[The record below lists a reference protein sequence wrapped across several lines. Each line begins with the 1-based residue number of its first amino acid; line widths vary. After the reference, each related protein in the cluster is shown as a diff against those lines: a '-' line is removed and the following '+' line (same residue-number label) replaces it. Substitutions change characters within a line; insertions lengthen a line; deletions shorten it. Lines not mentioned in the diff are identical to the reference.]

1 LGIGKLRQKDKLN
14 MSKDKIILFDLDG
27 TLIESTDAIISTFY
41 HSFNELD
48 FKFNGCDEDIKSL
61 IGYPLDIM
69 YLELG
74 VDEEKIS
81 EFIASYKN
89 RYRII
94 STEQTTL
101 LENAFE
107 AVQQASQI
115 ARLSVVTT
123 KTRMYTIPL
132 LEHFGISQFFEVVTG
147 RENVQNPKPHPEP
160 ILTTLEQM
168 NYNKDLH
175 QVWMI
180 GDTKLDLIAANAANV
195 NSIGVLCGYGEELE
209 LREYTNFIQNDA
221 LSAINFLKDLDN
233 QY

>member
-1 LGIGKLRQKDKLN
+1 

-27 TLIESTDAIISTFY
+27 TLIESTDAIVSTFY

-48 FKFNGCDEDIKSL
+48 FKFNGRDEDIKSL

-69 YLELG
+69 YKELG
-74 VDEEKIS
+74 VDEDKVND
-81 EFIASYKN
+81 FVTSYKN

-107 AVQQASQI
+107 AVLLATQI
-115 ARLSVVTT
+115 GRVSVVTT

-132 LEHFGISQFFEVVTG
+132 LEHFGIAHFFEIITG
-147 RENVQNPKPHPEP
+147 RENIENPKPHPEP
-160 ILTTLEQM
+160 ILVTLEQM
-168 NYNKDLH
+168 NYDKNLH
-175 QVWMI
+175 DVWMI

-195 NSIGVLCGYGEELE
+195 KSIGVLCGYGEENE
-209 LREYTNFIQNDA
+209 LREYTDFIQNDA
-221 LSAINFLKDLDN
+221 LNAINFLKNLEN
-233 QY
+233 